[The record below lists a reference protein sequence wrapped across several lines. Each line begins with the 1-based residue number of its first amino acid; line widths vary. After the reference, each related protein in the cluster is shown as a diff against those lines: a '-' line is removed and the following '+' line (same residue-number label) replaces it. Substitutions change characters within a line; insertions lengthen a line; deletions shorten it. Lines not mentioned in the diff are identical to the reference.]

1 MPIYK
6 YVAKDIYSNR
16 IREKM
21 SFNSRE
27 ELHRYLRQRNL
38 YLLKCEEVETQKE
51 KSKLK
56 LDELSQFC
64 RQVSMMLKSGMSLIM
79 AINTV
84 AQKEPRPKLKKM
96 YKDIYVKLNQGV
108 TLSQALQMQDVF
120 PLLMI
125 NMIKAS
131 ESTGLLDQTLSK
143 LAVQFEKNH
152 KINAKV
158 KTAMFY
164 PMLLGVIT
172 VGVLLL
178 VFTVVLPSFL
188 DLFERT
194 TMPWITKVMF
204 GISDLILNHS
214 YLLLIV
220 SVGLILGIRLSL
232 RIDSVRLAFDQIKIK
247 IPKVGKLLKVIY
259 TARFARS
266 MSSLYSSGVS
276 MITALNLAK
285 GTINNQYIEKQFDEV
300 IQKVKNGSL
309 LSSSIQ
315 GVEGFDEKLIN
326 YVYVGEESGRL
337 DEMLEM
343 VADDFD
349 FEAEMAIEKLVNLL
363 QPIMVI
369 ILGIVICSVVVSV
382 LLPVY
387 ELYGNISAG

>member
-1 MPIYK
+1 
-6 YVAKDIYSNR
+6 
-16 IREKM
+16 
-21 SFNSRE
+21 
-27 ELHRYLRQRNL
+27 
-38 YLLKCEEVETQKE
+38 
-51 KSKLK
+51 
-56 LDELSQFC
+56 
-64 RQVSMMLKSGMSLIM
+64 
-79 AINTV
+79 
-84 AQKEPRPKLKKM
+84 
-96 YKDIYVKLNQGV
+96 
-108 TLSQALQMQDVF
+108 
-120 PLLMI
+120 MI

-178 VFTVVLPSFL
+178 VFTVILPSFL
-188 DLFERT
+188 DLFEGT